1 MLFFSR
7 CRRTCGIAASA
18 PSRSSAL
25 RQRFAPLPEDA
36 PLFFRKFCMPIK
48 PTRSEALQA
57 IFSKNFV
64 AISLINMLG
73 LAGYY
78 AIFVVS
84 TRYLAE
90 VFHAST
96 GMAGLATGIIV
107 IGCLVGRF
115 FTGSI
120 VQTAGYLRVLVTG
133 VLLYLFTNIAY
144 FFADSLAL
152 IFLVR
157 FISGVAIGIIGT
169 VTGTIVAVIVP
180 AQYHGRGIAYF
191 SMSTA
196 LALCFGPFIG
206 IALLGSLGY
215 EGIFAI
221 GTGLACVNLLLLP
234 LVRVKAQR
242 GHLAHKLTL
251 ADFIEPKLIPFS
263 LLVCATCLAW
273 GNIQAFMAAY
283 ARAFDVV
290 AAASSFFLVYAIAIL
305 LSRPFSGKIYD
316 AHGAP
321 IILYPSLILLT
332 ASLALLWGV
341 HEGWSVLLAG
351 ALAGLGFGNFQ
362 SVAQVSAISMVTR
375 ERYAQATSTFYIF
388 FDLGLG
394 LAPYLAGHAAPFVG
408 YDGIY
413 GLNAVVVAL
422 CIVWY
427 GVLHATGKL
436 SKRPSLGQAVD
447 LSKTDQ

>member
-1 MLFFSR
+1 MP
-7 CRRTCGIAASA
+7 AST
-18 PSRSSAL
+18 SSPA
-25 RQRFAPLPEDA
+25 
-36 PLFFRKFCMPIK
+36 FR
-48 PTRSEALQA
+48 A
-57 IFSKNFV
+57 IFSGTFV

-84 TRYLAE
+84 TRYLSE
-90 VFHAST
+90 VFHASPAL
-96 GMAGLATGIIV
+96 AGLATGLIV

-120 VQTAGYLRVLVTG
+120 VHSAGYRRVLFCG
-133 VLLYLFTNIAY
+133 VVLYLLTNAAY
-144 FFADSLAL
+144 FFADSLTL

-157 FISGVAIGIIGT
+157 FVSGVAVGIVGT
-169 VTGTIVAVIVP
+169 VTGTIVAMVVP
-180 AQYHGRGIAYF
+180 PQFHGRGIAYF

-196 LALCFGPFIG
+196 LSLCFGPFIG
-206 IALLGSLGY
+206 IALVDTLGY

-221 GTGLACVNLLLLP
+221 GTAMAFANLT
-234 LVRVKAQR
+234 LVPFVKVTAR
-242 GHLAHKLTL
+242 KKIGPHKITL

-263 LLVCATCLAW
+263 LLVCVVCLAW

-283 ARAFDVV
+283 ARTYDVV
-290 AAASSFFLVYAIAIL
+290 AAASLFFLVYAVAIL
-305 LSRPFSGKIYD
+305 FSRPFSGKIYD

-321 IILYPSLILLT
+321 VILYPALVILAVSLG
-332 ASLALLWGV
+332 LLWST
-341 HEGWSVLLAG
+341 HESWSVLLAG

-388 FDLGLG
+388 FDLGIG
-394 LAPYLAGHAAPFVG
+394 LAPYLAGYVVPHAG
-408 YDGIY
+408 YDGLY

-422 CIVWY
+422 CLVWY
-427 GVLHATGKL
+427 AAMHSSGRL
-436 SKRPSLGQAVD
+436 SHRPSRGVALN
-447 LSKTDQ
+447 LLRDQSNKNQNENA

>member
-1 MLFFSR
+1 MS
-7 CRRTCGIAASA
+7 
-18 PSRSSAL
+18 SSA
-25 RQRFAPLPEDA
+25 
-36 PLFFRKFCMPIK
+36 IK
-48 PTRSEALQA
+48 A
-57 IFSKNFV
+57 IFTKTFV

-84 TRYLAE
+84 TQFLSE

-96 GMAGLATGIIV
+96 AVAGLATGIIV

-120 VQTAGYLRVLVTG
+120 VHSAGYRRVLFCG
-133 VLLYLFTNIAY
+133 VVLYLLTNAAY
-144 FFADSLAL
+144 FFADTLAL

-157 FISGVAIGIIGT
+157 FVSGVAVGIVGT
-169 VTGTIVAVIVP
+169 VTGTIVAVVVP
-180 AQYHGRGIAYF
+180 SQFHGRGIAYF

-206 IALLGSLGY
+206 IALVDTLGY

-221 GTGLACVNLLLLP
+221 GTAMACVNLLLVP
-234 LVRVKAQR
+234 FVKVTAQR
-242 GHLAHKLTL
+242 RLDHHKLSL

-263 LLVCATCLAW
+263 LLVCVVCLAW
-273 GNIQAFMAAY
+273 GN
-283 ARAFDVV
+283 
-290 AAASSFFLVYAIAIL
+290 IAIL

-351 ALAGLGFGNFQ
+351 ALAGLGFGNFHR
-362 SVAQVSAISMVTR
+362 SSG
-375 ERYAQATSTFYIF
+375 F
-388 FDLGLG
+388 
-394 LAPYLAGHAAPFVG
+394 GHQHGVPR
-408 YDGIY
+408 
-413 GLNAVVVAL
+413 AL
-422 CIVWY
+422 CPSDKHL
-427 GVLHATGKL
+427 LHL
-436 SKRPSLGQAVD
+436 L
-447 LSKTDQ
+447 

>member
-1 MLFFSR
+1 M
-7 CRRTCGIAASA
+7 
-18 PSRSSAL
+18 PSSA
-25 RQRFAPLPEDA
+25 
-36 PLFFRKFCMPIK
+36 IK
-48 PTRSEALQA
+48 A
-57 IFSKNFV
+57 IFTKTFV

-84 TRYLAE
+84 TQFLSE

-96 GMAGLATGIIV
+96 AVAGLATGIIV

-120 VQTAGYLRVLVTG
+120 VHSAGYRRVLFCG
-133 VLLYLFTNIAY
+133 VVLYLLTNAAY
-144 FFADSLAL
+144 FFADTLAL

-157 FISGVAIGIIGT
+157 FVSGVAVGIVGT
-169 VTGTIVAVIVP
+169 VTGTIVAVVVP
-180 AQYHGRGIAYF
+180 SQFHGRGIAYF

-206 IALLGSLGY
+206 IALVDSLGY

-221 GTGLACVNLLLLP
+221 GTAMACANLLLVP
-234 LVRVKAQR
+234 FVKVTAQR
-242 GHLAHKLTL
+242 KLDHHKLTL

-263 LLVCATCLAW
+263 LFVCVVCLAW

-341 HEGWSVLLAG
+341 HESWSVLLAG

>member
-1 MLFFSR
+1 MS
-7 CRRTCGIAASA
+7 
-18 PSRSSAL
+18 SSAL
-25 RQRFAPLPEDA
+25 
-36 PLFFRKFCMPIK
+36 K
-48 PTRSEALQA
+48 A
-57 IFSKNFV
+57 IFSKTFI

-84 TRYLAE
+84 TQFLSE

-96 GMAGLATGIIV
+96 AIAGLATGIIV

-120 VQTAGYLRVLVTG
+120 VHTAGYRRVLFCG
-133 VLLYLFTNIAY
+133 VVLYLLTNAAY

-157 FISGVAIGIIGT
+157 FVSGIAIGIVGT
-169 VTGTIVAVIVP
+169 VTGTIVAMVVP
-180 AQYHGRGIAYF
+180 SQFHGRGIAYF

-196 LALCFGPFIG
+196 FALCFGPFIG
-206 IALLGSLGY
+206 IALVDTLGY
-215 EGIFAI
+215 SGIFTI
-221 GTGLACVNLLLLP
+221 GTVLATVNLLLVPFVSVTSERKLEP
-234 LVRVKAQR
+234 
-242 GHLAHKLTL
+242 HKLAL
-251 ADFIEPKLIPFS
+251 SDFIESQLIPFS
-263 LLVCATCLAW
+263 LLVCVVCLAW
-273 GNIQAFMAAY
+273 GNIQAFMSAY
-283 ARAFDVV
+283 ARTFDVV
-290 AAASSFFLVYAIAIL
+290 AAASSFFLVYAAAIL
-305 LSRPFSGKIYD
+305 ISRPFSGKIYD

-321 IILYPSLILLT
+321 VILYPSLVLLT

-362 SVAQVSAISMVTR
+362 SVAQVSAISMVSR

-394 LAPYLAGHAAPFVG
+394 VAPYLAGYVAPHVG

-413 GLNAVVVAL
+413 GLNAIVVLL

-427 GVLHATGKL
+427 AVLHARGKL

-447 LSKTDQ
+447 LSKHD

>member
-1 MLFFSR
+1 MP
-7 CRRTCGIAASA
+7 AD
-18 PSRSSAL
+18 SAL
-25 RQRFAPLPEDA
+25 
-36 PLFFRKFCMPIK
+36 K
-48 PTRSEALQA
+48 A
-57 IFSKNFV
+57 IFTRTFV
-64 AISLINMLG
+64 AVSLINMLG

-84 TRYLAE
+84 TRFLSE

-96 GMAGLATGIIV
+96 AIAGLANGIIV

-120 VQTAGYLRVLVTG
+120 VHSAGYRRVLFCG
-133 VLLYLFTNIAY
+133 VVLYLLTNAAY
-144 FFADSLAL
+144 FFADTLTL

-157 FISGVAIGIIGT
+157 FISGVAVGIVGT
-169 VTGTIVAVIVP
+169 VTGTIVAVVVP
-180 AQYHGRGIAYF
+180 SQFHGRGIAYF

-196 LALCFGPFIG
+196 LSLCFGPFIG
-206 IALLGSLGY
+206 IALVDSLGY
-215 EGIFAI
+215 EGIFTI
-221 GTGLACVNLLLLP
+221 GTALAFANLLLIP
-234 LVRVKAQR
+234 FVSVTAQR
-242 GHLAHKLTL
+242 KLDHHKLTIS
-251 ADFIEPKLIPFS
+251 DFIEPSLVPFS
-263 LLVCATCLAW
+263 LFVCVVCLAW

-290 AAASSFFLVYAIAIL
+290 AAASSFFLVYAVAIL
-305 LSRPFSGKIYD
+305 ISRPFSGKIYD

-321 IILYPSLILLT
+321 IILYPSLLLLT
-332 ASLALLWGV
+332 ASLALLWNV
-341 HEGWSVLLAG
+341 HEGWAVLTAG

-388 FDLGLG
+388 FDLGIG
-394 LAPYLAGHAAPFVG
+394 LAPYLAGYIAPTVG
-408 YDGIY
+408 YDGVY

-422 CIVWY
+422 CIGWY
-427 GVLHATGKL
+427 AVLHLTGRL

-447 LSKTDQ
+447 LSEAKEK

>member
-1 MLFFSR
+1 
-7 CRRTCGIAASA
+7 
-18 PSRSSAL
+18 
-25 RQRFAPLPEDA
+25 
-36 PLFFRKFCMPIK
+36 
-48 PTRSEALQA
+48 
-57 IFSKNFV
+57 
-64 AISLINMLG
+64 MLG

-84 TRYLAE
+84 TQFLSE

-96 GMAGLATGIIV
+96 AVAGLATGIIV

-120 VQTAGYLRVLVTG
+120 VHSAGYRRVLFCG
-133 VLLYLFTNIAY
+133 VVLYLLTNAAY
-144 FFADSLAL
+144 FFADTLAL

-157 FISGVAIGIIGT
+157 FVSGVAVGIVGT
-169 VTGTIVAVIVP
+169 VTGTIVAVVVP
-180 AQYHGRGIAYF
+180 SQFHGRGIAYF

-206 IALLGSLGY
+206 IALVDSLGY

-221 GTGLACVNLLLLP
+221 GTAMACVNLLLVP
-234 LVRVKAQR
+234 FVKVTAQR
-242 GHLAHKLTL
+242 KLDHHKLTL

-263 LLVCATCLAW
+263 LFVCVVCLAW

-375 ERYAQATSTFYIF
+375 ERYARALRASHQHLLHFLRFGTGSCAVFGRPCRTFCRLRRHLRPQRRCCCAVYRVVWSAARHRETLKAPVSGTSR
-388 FDLGLG
+388 GPVQNG
-394 LAPYLAGHAAPFVG
+394 SVG
-408 YDGIY
+408 SDCPVT
-413 GLNAVVVAL
+413 A
-422 CIVWY
+422 
-427 GVLHATGKL
+427 
-436 SKRPSLGQAVD
+436 
-447 LSKTDQ
+447 

>member
-1 MLFFSR
+1 M
-7 CRRTCGIAASA
+7 
-18 PSRSSAL
+18 PSSA
-25 RQRFAPLPEDA
+25 
-36 PLFFRKFCMPIK
+36 IK
-48 PTRSEALQA
+48 A
-57 IFSKNFV
+57 IFTKTFV

-84 TRYLAE
+84 TQFLSE

-96 GMAGLATGIIV
+96 AVAGLATGIIV

-120 VQTAGYLRVLVTG
+120 VHSAGYRRVLFCG
-133 VLLYLFTNIAY
+133 VVLYLLTNAAY
-144 FFADSLAL
+144 FFADTLAL

-157 FISGVAIGIIGT
+157 FVSGVAVGIVGT
-169 VTGTIVAVIVP
+169 VTGTIVAVVVP
-180 AQYHGRGIAYF
+180 SRFHGRGIAYF

-206 IALLGSLGY
+206 IALVDSLGY

-221 GTGLACVNLLLLP
+221 GTAMACVNLLLVP
-234 LVRVKAQR
+234 FVKVTAQR
-242 GHLAHKLTL
+242 KLDHHKLTL

-263 LLVCATCLAW
+263 LFVCVVCLAW

-290 AAASSFFLVYAIAIL
+290 ADASSFFLVYAIAIL

-362 SVAQVSAISMVTR
+362 
-375 ERYAQATSTFYIF
+375 
-388 FDLGLG
+388 
-394 LAPYLAGHAAPFVG
+394 
-408 YDGIY
+408 
-413 GLNAVVVAL
+413 
-422 CIVWY
+422 
-427 GVLHATGKL
+427 
-436 SKRPSLGQAVD
+436 
-447 LSKTDQ
+447 

>member
-1 MLFFSR
+1 MLF
-7 CRRTCGIAASA
+7 CG
-18 PSRSSAL
+18 
-25 RQRFAPLPEDA
+25 
-36 PLFFRKFCMPIK
+36 
-48 PTRSEALQA
+48 
-57 IFSKNFV
+57 
-64 AISLINMLG
+64 
-73 LAGYY
+73 
-78 AIFVVS
+78 VV
-84 TRYLAE
+84 
-90 VFHAST
+90 
-96 GMAGLATGIIV
+96 
-107 IGCLVGRF
+107 
-115 FTGSI
+115 
-120 VQTAGYLRVLVTG
+120 
-133 VLLYLFTNIAY
+133 LYLLTNAAY
-144 FFADSLAL
+144 FFADTLAL

-157 FISGVAIGIIGT
+157 FVSGVAVGIVGT
-169 VTGTIVAVIVP
+169 VTGTIVAIVVP
-180 AQYHGRGIAYF
+180 SQFHGRGIAYF

-206 IALLGSLGY
+206 IALVDTIGY

-221 GTGLACVNLLLLP
+221 GTAMACVNLLLVP
-234 LVRVKAQR
+234 FVKVTAQR
-242 GHLAHKLTL
+242 RLDHHKLSL

-263 LLVCATCLAW
+263 LLVCVVCLAW

-283 ARAFDVV
+283 ARTFDVV

-362 SVAQVSAISMVTR
+362 SVAQVSAISMVSR

-394 LAPYLAGHAAPFVG
+394 VAPYLAGYVAPHVG

-413 GLNAVVVAL
+413 GLNAIVVML

-427 GVLHATGKL
+427 AVLHMRGAL

-447 LSKTDQ
+447 FSKRD